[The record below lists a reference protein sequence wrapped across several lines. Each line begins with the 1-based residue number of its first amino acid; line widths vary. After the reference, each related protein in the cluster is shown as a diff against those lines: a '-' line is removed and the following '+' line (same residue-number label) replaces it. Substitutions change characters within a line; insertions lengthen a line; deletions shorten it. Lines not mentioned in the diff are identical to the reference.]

1 MTHLAVLEW
10 DRVDVGERG
19 FSRREADQLLA
30 AARSHPLGATSEGA
44 NILIDHHTWLRSQQV
59 VGVLAGEGCSLEI
72 LPKIDQL
79 GDDKSPAGLAGLR
92 HRLVQMLDVALGL
105 EINLGREAA
114 MARQNET
121 LLDILIRAFADQLAN
136 EVRRG
141 LPLRYIQCE
150 EDLSTLRGRLDIT
163 RQFTALAVRPDRL
176 ACRFDTL
183 SSDTALLQVMKA
195 CVVFLSRQARRAD
208 TVRRLSEL
216 RAALADTSDVQQHVL
231 PWNKITIDR
240 SNRRWR
246 SLLAL
251 ARLFLRRDWQ
261 ATHRANDPRD
271 PAGITML
278 FPMNDL
284 FEAYVAAL
292 LRRALPPEGYEVVS
306 QGGKRHCLNELA
318 PDGTLGLPLFLTKPD
333 CMVRRDGRTVL
344 VIDTKW
350 KRLTSAGSDPKRGVS
365 QVDVYQLMAYARL
378 YEVSRLMLLYP
389 HHAGLEG
396 PGALARHRINVAGA
410 DDRLTIASIDV
421 AADRTA
427 TIESLR
433 ALALAEVM
441 VAA

>member
-1 MTHLAVLEW
+1 MTHLTVLEW
-10 DRVDVGERG
+10 GRVDVGEGG

-44 NILIDHHTWLRSQQV
+44 NILIDHNRWLRSQQV

-79 GDDKSPAGLAGLR
+79 GEDKSPAGLAGLR

-105 EINLGREAA
+105 EMNLGREAA

-141 LPLRYIQCE
+141 LPRQYIQCE
-150 EDLSTLRGRLDIT
+150 EDLSTLRGRLDVT
-163 RQFTALAVRPDRL
+163 RQFTKLAVRPDRL
-176 ACRFDTL
+176 ACRFDAL
-183 SSDTALLQVMKA
+183 SPDTALLQVMKA

-208 TVRRLSEL
+208 TVHRLSEL
-216 RAALADTSDVQQHVL
+216 RAALADTSDVQPHRL
-231 PWNKITIDR
+231 PWDKIAIDR

-271 PAGITML
+271 LAGMTLL

-292 LRRALPPEGYEVVS
+292 LRKALTPEGYEVVS
-306 QGGKRHCLNELA
+306 QGGLRHCLNELA
-318 PDGTLGLPLFLTKPD
+318 PDGTLGGPLFRTKPD

-365 QVDVYQLMAYARL
+365 QADVYQMMAYARL
-378 YEVSRLMLLYP
+378 YETERLMLFYP
-389 HHAGLEG
+389 HHAGLDRQ
-396 PGALARHRINVAGA
+396 GALARHRINGAGA

-421 AADRTA
+421 AADPLA
-427 TIESLR
+427 TISSLK
-433 ALALAEVM
+433 ALALAEVL